1 MGAVANSLIAKREMV
16 MRGLASYLSVALFG
30 KPASTFPDHAQGR
43 ARNRI
48 SVLPLLTHI
57 EILARFRT
65 GTGLALVGSNG
76 LRRGRIAATCI
87 VSRVRIYEQNQCDL
101 RLLRIKSRN

>member
-1 MGAVANSLIAKREMV
+1 V
-16 MRGLASYLSVALFG
+16 LAPF
-30 KPASTFPDHAQGR
+30 
-43 ARNRI
+43 I
-48 SVLPLLTHI
+48 HI
-57 EILARFRT
+57 EILPRFRI
-65 GTGLALVGSNG
+65 GTGLALLGLNS